1 MVLAHVVGDKT
12 EVAYLRTDVLDKRRT
27 LMAAWSAFLAGD
39 NQCLNR
45 AAAFGG
51 T

>member
-1 MVLAHVVGDKT
+1 MSSAIRPRSPISAPMSWDKH
-12 EVAYLRTDVLDKRRT
+12 RT